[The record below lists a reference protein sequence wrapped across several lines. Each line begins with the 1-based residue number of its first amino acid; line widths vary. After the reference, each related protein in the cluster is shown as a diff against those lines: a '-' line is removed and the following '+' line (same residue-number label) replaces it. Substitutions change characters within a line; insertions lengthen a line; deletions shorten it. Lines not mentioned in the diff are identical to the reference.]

1 MDKLAYTLPEAAE
14 ELSLGLSTVKSEVS
28 KGNIKSK
35 SVGRRVIIP
44 RWALLEYLE
53 QPKQPAS
60 GEPWDHL
67 LEGE

>member
-1 MDKLAYTLPEAAE
+1 MEKLAFNIAEAAE
-14 ELSLGLSTVKSEVS
+14 IIGLGLSTLKSEVS

-60 GEPWDHL
+60 GAPWDHL

>member
-1 MDKLAYTLPEAAE
+1 MEKLAYTVPEAAE
-14 ELSLGLSTVKSEVS
+14 VLRLGLSTVKSEVS

-53 QPKQPAS
+53 TPEPPAS
-60 GEPWDHL
+60 GAPWDHL
-67 LEGE
+67 LREK